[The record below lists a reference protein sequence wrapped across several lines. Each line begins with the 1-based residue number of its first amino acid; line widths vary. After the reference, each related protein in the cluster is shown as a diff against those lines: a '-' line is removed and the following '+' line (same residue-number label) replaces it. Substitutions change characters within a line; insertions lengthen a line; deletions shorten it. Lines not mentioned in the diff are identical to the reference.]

1 MGAHSRAEPSREPR
15 QDGGAWTHPGEAA
28 SEAQASGR
36 EEEEAASAG
45 AIKEVFKG
53 EGIAQGQL

>member
-1 MGAHSRAEPSREPR
+1 MGTHSRAEPSREPR
-15 QDGGAWTHPGEAA
+15 QDGGAWPHPGG
-28 SEAQASGR
+28 EAQASGR

-53 EGIAQGQL
+53 EGIAQGQLRR

>member
-1 MGAHSRAEPSREPR
+1 MGAHSRAEPSREPC
-15 QDGGAWTHPGEAA
+15 QDGGAWTHPG
-28 SEAQASGR
+28 EAQASGR

-53 EGIAQGQL
+53 EGIAQGEL